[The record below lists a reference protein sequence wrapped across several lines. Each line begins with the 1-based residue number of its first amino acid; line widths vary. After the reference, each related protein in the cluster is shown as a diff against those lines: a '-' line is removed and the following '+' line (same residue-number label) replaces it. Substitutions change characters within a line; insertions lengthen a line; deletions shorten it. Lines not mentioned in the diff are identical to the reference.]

1 MWPFVLRGHELYR
14 AVNKYPGYPR
24 GIRRPVPERRENR
37 RTSAVANAGA
47 WFLIELAPARIH
59 ASSGFL
65 RPGLFHAKARADT
78 EFERALGCRAR
89 EWRLAAASSSARA
102 SLHRAPS
109 GHSA

>member
-47 WFLIELAPARIH
+47 WFLIERRGEEFLAKWISA
-59 ASSGFL
+59 A
-65 RPGLFHAKARADT
+65 GLFPCEGARDT
-78 EFERALGCRAR
+78 ESERALVAGIRQPHIR
-89 EWRLAAASSSARA
+89 VDRTGTPR
-102 SLHRAPS
+102 H
-109 GHSA
+109 